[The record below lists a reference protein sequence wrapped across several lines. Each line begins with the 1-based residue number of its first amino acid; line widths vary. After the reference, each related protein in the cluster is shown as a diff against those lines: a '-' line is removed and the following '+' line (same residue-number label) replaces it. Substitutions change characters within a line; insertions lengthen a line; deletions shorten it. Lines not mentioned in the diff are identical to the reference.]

1 MLLVALSAIILP
13 LITVVAL
20 RLPAKIGMTISAL
33 VVAVLAFTIWQM
45 DLLAIGA
52 SIAQG
57 VHRAATILLIL
68 LGAITLLNTLKN
80 TGALMRIKFGFHA
93 ISADMRVQTVLV
105 AFAFICLLEGA
116 SGFGTPAIVAAPLLL
131 VLGFKPLAA
140 ASLALLGDT
149 VACTFGAVG
158 TPLIVGLENVPEYS
172 EELTWLVG
180 AQVSVFDLVI
190 ASLLPLALVS
200 LLVIS
205 FNNQSRA
212 NKLLAIRE
220 VALWSLLI
228 GLTYS
233 ISAFFIVRLIGP
245 EFTSIIS
252 GSIALIIGT
261 ITARHN
267 FLLPSKPWRHH
278 ANADI
283 SEEATPDEYEH
294 IPLWKAWLPYGV
306 MIILLL
312 LTRTVP
318 AIKSFVTATLDA
330 SWNSIFGFEQ
340 ISSGWNILYSPGTI
354 LLACALIASLV
365 VAKSFKPFTDGANE
379 AMRTAL
385 GSMLA
390 LVPTLVMVQIFSN
403 SGFNA
408 SATPAM
414 PIYIGETLATAFGEM
429 WIVAAP
435 VLGMIGAFIAGSA
448 TVSTLT
454 MGPVQASIA
463 ASAELPLVLVL
474 ALQLVGAAA
483 GNTIAIHNVVGATT
497 VVGLSHKEGM
507 VIRKLIVPAIGY
519 VVLAAL
525 IGLAILALQPVA
537 SIGN

>member
-1 MLLVALSAIILP
+1 MLLVAFSAIIMP
-13 LITVVAL
+13 LLTVVIF
-20 RLPAKIGMTISAL
+20 RLPAKVGMSISAV
-33 VVAVLAFTIWQM
+33 VVATLAYAVWQM
-45 DLLAIGA
+45 DLLAMGA

-93 ISADMRVQTVLV
+93 ISADMRVQAVLV

-172 EELTWLVG
+172 EKLTWLVG
-180 AQVSVFDLVI
+180 AQVTIFDLFI
-190 ASLLPLALVS
+190 ATLLPLALVS

-205 FNNQSRA
+205 FSKQSRKH
-212 NKLLAIRE
+212 KLIAIRE

-233 ISAFFIVRLIGP
+233 ISALIVVRLIGP

-252 GSIALIIGT
+252 GSIALIVGT
-261 ITARHN
+261 ITARHD

-278 ANADI
+278 AKADT

-318 AIKSFVTATLDA
+318 AIKNFVTTTIDA
-330 SWNSIFGFEQ
+330 SWNHIFGFEQ
-340 ISSGWNILYSPGTI
+340 ISSSWDILYSPGTI
-354 LLACALIASLV
+354 LLVCALIASLV
-365 VAKSFKPFTDGANE
+365 VAKSLKPFTAGADE
-379 AMRTAL
+379 AIRTAL

-403 SGFNA
+403 SGLNA
-408 SATPAM
+408 SGLAAM
-414 PIYIGETLATAFGEM
+414 PIYIGETLAAAFGHL
-429 WIVAAP
+429 WIIAAP
-435 VLGMIGAFIAGSA
+435 FLGMIGAFIAGSA

-463 ASAELPLVLVL
+463 SSAELPLVLVL

-483 GNTIAIHNVVGATT
+483 GNTIAIHNVVGVST
-497 VVGLSHKEGM
+497 VVGLAHKEGM
-507 VIRKLIVPAIGY
+507 VIRKLIIPTLGY
-519 VVLAAL
+519 VVIASM
-525 IGLAILALQPVA
+525 IGLIIMATTK
-537 SIGN
+537 